1 MFRGCPFGPVTE
13 PAWPKKKR
21 EGFAAATTDAARRF
35 FYALFI
41 YQPPLGS
48 AWRILFLF
56 TTTARAAEAV
66 AVAEA
71 ETAAAAAVATTM
83 PAYQAD
89 NHTHTH
95 KCMCMC
101 MCIAHR
107 PTFARCACKKEKNR
121 HKWQLVRTTFLRRSF
136 FGPFF
141 ALAAR
146 TTTHS
151 LTGQ

>member
-1 MFRGCPFGPVTE
+1 MDQLRSLRGR
-13 PAWPKKKR
+13 KR
-21 EGFAAATTDAARRF
+21 KEKASPRPRQTLPGVFLCTFHLSAAAWQCVAYPF
-35 FYALFI
+35 FI
-41 YQPPLGS
+41 YNNSTSRGS
-48 AWRILFLF
+48 GSGRE
-56 TTTARAAEAV
+56 TT
-66 AVAEA
+66 
-71 ETAAAAAVATTM
+71 AAAAVATTM

>member
-1 MFRGCPFGPVTE
+1 MPLWTSYGACVAEKEKRRLRRGH
-13 PAWPKKKR
+13 
-21 EGFAAATTDAARRF
+21 DRRCQAF

-41 YQPPLGS
+41 CQPPLGS

-56 TTTARAAEAV
+56 TTTARAEAV
-66 AVAEA
+66 AVAVA